1 MKKGKGAPDNRC
13 PCGSGNAFPDC
24 CGQYVDNHAVAPTA
38 EHLMRSRYTAYVQ
51 MNAPYLLAT
60 WHATTRPAALDLP
73 PTQWLGLTVT
83 QHVPQNETH
92 ATVTF
97 VARYKVGGRAHRLA
111 ETSRFVRE
119 NGRWFYLDG
128 EVS

>member
-1 MKKGKGAPDNRC
+1 MKKGQTAPDNRC
-13 PCGSGNAFPDC
+13 LCGSGNALPDC
-24 CGQYVDNHAVAPTA
+24 CGPYLDGHVAAPTA

-51 MNAPYLLAT
+51 TNAPYLLAT
-60 WHATTRPAALDLP
+60 WHPTTRPAALELP
-73 PTQWLGLTVT
+73 PTQWQGLTVT
-83 QHVPQNETH
+83 QHIAQDDSH